1 MEIYKIKK
9 RRRNKTMKKLMALT
23 LALLMT
29 LSLAAC
35 GGSSGSSSS
44 GSNDSGEFVPTKTG
58 TWICTS
64 SAGGGSDIFSRKI
77 SDIMKNDNLV
87 NGQTIVVSNETD
99 GSGEVGRN
107 KVATMKAGDAD
118 YTLLTFNSG
127 DLMPMVKNTKNR
139 SSNFRILAIMAVDKQ
154 LLFSC
159 PKSEAKTDYAKA
171 GGDQNDFAAAIEA
184 AKNGTFVVI
193 GGSKGDDITT
203 YGKLLAEVGLTEQ
216 QMGYITYDSTSDAIT
231 AALGGNVDFVI
242 SKPAAASQ
250 YVESGDLNA
259 VLALSNERYTGNLA
273 DAPTLS
279 EIGDYENV
287 EVPVWRGVAAPA
299 AMSDAAVAFWS
310 EALGKVSASD
320 AWHTE
325 YLQKN
330 QLIDEYRDTA
340 AATEYVTAYEA
351 DYMAAN
357 GLS

>member
-1 MEIYKIKK
+1 
-9 RRRNKTMKKLMALT
+9 MKKLMAMT
-23 LALLMT
+23 LALVMA

-35 GGSSGSSSS
+35 GSKEEAPAEG
-44 GSNDSGEFVPTKTG
+44 GEAAAFVPEKNIS
-58 TWICTS
+58 WICTS
-64 SAGGGSDIFSRKI
+64 SPGGGSDIFTRKI
-77 SDIMKNDNLV
+77 IEIMTNENLV
-87 NGQTIVVSNETD
+87 NGQTMVPENKTD

-107 KVATMKAGDAD
+107 AVATKKAGDAD

-127 DLMPMVKNTKNR
+127 DLIPMVTNTKNR
-139 SSNFRILAIMAVDKQ
+139 AANFRILGIMAVDKQ

-159 PKSEAKTDYAKA
+159 PTSDSKTDYAKQ
-171 GGDQNDFAAAIEA
+171 GGDQTNFAEAIEA

-193 GGSKGDDITT
+193 GGSRGDDLTT
-203 YGKLLAEVGLTEQ
+203 YKKLLNEVGLTED

-250 YVESGDLNA
+250 YVESGDLTG
-259 VLALSNERYTGNLA
+259 VLALANERYAGNLA

-299 AMSDAAVAFWS
+299 AMSDGAVEFWS
-310 EALGKVSASD
+310 DALDKVAATD

-325 YLQKN
+325 YLEKN
-330 QLIDEYRDTA
+330 QLIDQHLSTGE
-340 AATEYVTAYEA
+340 ATTYVTEYEA
-351 DYMAAN
+351 DYMAEH
-357 GLS
+357 GLN

>member
-1 MEIYKIKK
+1 
-9 RRRNKTMKKLMALT
+9 MKKLMALT
-23 LALLMT
+23 LALLMV

-35 GGSSGSSSS
+35 GGSSSSSS
-44 GSNDSGEFVPTKTG
+44 TGSSDSSASGETAAFTPSKNI

-77 SDIMKNDNLV
+77 SEIMTSENLV

-107 KVATMKAGDAD
+107 KIATMKGDDAN
-118 YTLLTFNSG
+118 YNLLTFNSG
-127 DLMPMVKNTKNR
+127 DLMPMVTNTKNR

-159 PKSEAKTDYAKA
+159 PASDSKTDYAKA
-171 GGDQNDFAAAIEA
+171 GGDQTDFAAAIEA
-184 AKNGTFVVI
+184 AQNGTFVVI

-203 YGKLLAEVGLTEQ
+203 YGKLLSEVGLTED

-250 YVESGDLNA
+250 YVESGDLSP
-259 VLALSNERYTGNLA
+259 VLALSTERFSGNLA

-279 EIGDYENV
+279 EIGDYEDV

-310 EALGKVSASD
+310 DALGKVAATDS
-320 AWHTE
+320 WHTD
-325 YLQKN
+325 YLEKN
-330 QLIDEYRDTA
+330 QLIDEYKDTA

-351 DYMAAN
+351 DYMAEN